1 MAFISLDTEITY
13 KTLNCCILLQESL
26 LIWFRNGKWY
36 LRDRWII
43 QHALKQSVK
52 FEFGDN
58 LNIWAALITKKY
70 LKQLNLN
77 GSFRIKGFTSGNV
90 FALVFF
96 EHFYN
101 PSFESLKWRFVRT
114 YRWVNISW
122 LYTFYSNIGSML
134 PSEAVYVCL
143 LIQLVKSPCGNLNG
157 RI

>member
-13 KTLNCCILLQESL
+13 KTLNCCILLQDSL

-90 FALVFF
+90 FALVFLNIF
-96 EHFYN
+96 IILPLRVFSEDLSELTGELIYRDCTHFIQTLEVCY
-101 PSFESLKWRFVRT
+101 LRR
-114 YRWVNISW
+114 
-122 LYTFYSNIGSML
+122 LYTCAYWYNW
-134 PSEAVYVCL
+134 
-143 LIQLVKSPCGNLNG
+143 
-157 RI
+157 